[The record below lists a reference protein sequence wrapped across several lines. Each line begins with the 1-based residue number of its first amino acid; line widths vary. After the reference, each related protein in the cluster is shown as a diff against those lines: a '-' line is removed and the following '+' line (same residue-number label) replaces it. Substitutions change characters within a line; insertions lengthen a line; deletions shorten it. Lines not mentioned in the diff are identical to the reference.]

1 MTIGVLLVDDEPLI
15 RAGLRAIVDG
25 EDDLSVVGEAA
36 DGAEV
41 PGLVARL
48 RPAVVLMDVRM
59 PAVDGIRATT
69 HLLSTVDK
77 PPKVIVVTTFE
88 NDDYVYD
95 ALRAG
100 ASGFLL
106 KRTRPEEIVSA
117 IRTVVAGDSLLFPAA
132 IRRLAAAHAP
142 ASGDA
147 LASAGLTEREREV
160 LRLMAAGLSN
170 VEIAGELYLGIQTVK
185 THVGNVLAK
194 LGARDRT
201 QAVVRAYDSGFVTP
215 AGCRARRP
223 WHHGPSGRH
232 VRIRGCFGQP
242 GCRAGHADATRPAW
256 GRPPFS
262 TLPVGTDNSALRAS
276 WQGQAKSVPGSRAHR
291 PE

>member
-1 MTIGVLLVDDEPLI
+1 MRAGVLLVDDEPLI
-15 RAGLRAIVDG
+15 RAGLRAIIDS

-48 RPAVVLMDVRM
+48 RPDVVLMDVRM

-69 HLLSTVDK
+69 HLMSTLDD

-95 ALRAG
+95 ALVAG

-106 KRTRPEEIVSA
+106 KRARPEEIVAA
-117 IRTVVAGDSLLFPAA
+117 IRTVVTGESLLFPAA
-132 IRRLAAAHAP
+132 IRRLAAHHAP
-142 ASGDA
+142 SGDG
-147 LASAGLTEREREV
+147 LAGVGLTEREREV
-160 LRLMAAGLSN
+160 LRLMAAGLAN
-170 VEIAGELYLGIQTVK
+170 GEIAGELYLGIQTVK

-201 QAVVRAYDSGFVTP
+201 QAVIRAYDSGFVTP
-215 AGCRARRP
+215 AG
-223 WHHGPSGRH
+223 
-232 VRIRGCFGQP
+232 
-242 GCRAGHADATRPAW
+242 
-256 GRPPFS
+256 
-262 TLPVGTDNSALRAS
+262 
-276 WQGQAKSVPGSRAHR
+276 
-291 PE
+291 